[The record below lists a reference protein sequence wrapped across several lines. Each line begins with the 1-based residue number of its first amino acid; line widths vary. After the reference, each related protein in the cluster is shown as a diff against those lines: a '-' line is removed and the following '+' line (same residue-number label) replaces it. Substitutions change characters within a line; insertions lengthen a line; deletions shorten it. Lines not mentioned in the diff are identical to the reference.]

1 MMSQDE
7 NELLCRTGP
16 GTPMGDLFR
25 RFWLPVV
32 LSRELPKPDCP
43 PVRLRI
49 LSEDLIA
56 FRDTNGKVGLL
67 ARYCPHRGASL
78 FFGRNEEGGL
88 RCVYHGWKF
97 DVNGACLDMPN
108 EPAVCSF
115 KHKIRQPAYPTR
127 EVGGVIWAYMG
138 PPATMPELP
147 QLEWTLVPQSHV
159 YVHKRFQHCNYL
171 QNVEGEVDS
180 SHVSF
185 LHREF
190 RPEKFEAAVAGQVLL
205 ARATDSAPKFLVEET
220 EYGLA
225 IGARRNW
232 DSNHYYWRLTQFL
245 MPSFTLI
252 PSEAGAPINF
262 TAAVPVDDTNMVGFT
277 ATWLPDRPMNDDD
290 IHTIESWAGAYAEVD
305 PNTFEPVANRAND
318 YLIDREKQRTE
329 NFTGMRGIREEDIA
343 VQEDQFGGSITD
355 RTKEHLG
362 TSDAGV
368 IALRRHLLKAVRNL
382 QRGQEPAEPRRPHRY
397 SVHPIAELARRDI
410 SFEEVARAAALKTI
424 EMSGAYGRAIG

>member
-1 MMSQDE
+1 MISKEE

-16 GTPMGDLFR
+16 GTPMGELFR
-25 RFWLPVV
+25 RFWLPVA
-32 LSRELPKPDCP
+32 LSRELPKADCP

-56 FRDTNGKVGLL
+56 FRDTSGHVGLL
-67 ARYCPHRGASL
+67 SRYCPHRGASL
-78 FFGRNEEGGL
+78 FFGRNEAGGL

-108 EPAVCSF
+108 EPAECNFSY
-115 KHKIRQPAYPTR
+115 KIHQMAYPTR
-127 EVGGVIWAYMG
+127 EAGGVIWTYMG
-138 PPATMPELP
+138 PQTAMPEMP
-147 QLEWTLVPQSHV
+147 QLEWTLVPQDHV
-159 YVHKRFQHCNYL
+159 YVHKRFQHCNYF

-190 RPEKFEAAVAGQVLL
+190 RPEKFEAAIAGQVLL
-205 ARATDSAPKFLVEET
+205 ARAKDSAPKFLVEET

-232 DSNHYYWRLTQFL
+232 DTEQYYWRVTQFL

-252 PSEAGAPINF
+252 PSEAGSPINF
-262 TAAVPVDDTNMVGFT
+262 TAAVPVDDMNMIGFT
-277 ATWLPDRPMNDDD
+277 ATWLPDRPMSADD
-290 IHTIESWAGAYAEVD
+290 IHTIESWTGAYAEVD
-305 PNTFEPVANRAND
+305 PGTFEPVANRAND
-318 YLIDREKQRTE
+318 YLLDREKQRIE

-343 VQEDQFGGSITD
+343 VQEDQYGGPIAD

-368 IALRRHLLKAVRNL
+368 IALRRRLLNAVRNL
-382 QRGQEPAEPRRPHRY
+382 QAGQEPRESHCGGAYR
-397 SVHPIAELARRDI
+397 VHPIANLMHREILFNELAR
-410 SFEEVARAAALKTI
+410 STMPAVVA
-424 EMSGAYGRAIG
+424 E